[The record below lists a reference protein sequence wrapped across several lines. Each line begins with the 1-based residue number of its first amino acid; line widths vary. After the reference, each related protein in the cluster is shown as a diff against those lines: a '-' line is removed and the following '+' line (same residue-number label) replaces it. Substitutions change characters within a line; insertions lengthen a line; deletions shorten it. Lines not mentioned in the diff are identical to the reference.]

1 MGLVLRKASF
11 GAARA
16 RCACAL
22 TVFVALTYSASA
34 AHGEDLEGRLDT
46 AEQRLDRAE
55 TRQGVQTEDLSDL
68 SRRIDSVTAKLGAL
82 RAREAQA
89 EVELKGV
96 EDELSGAAADLRIAR
111 ERLRRMRGEL
121 RTQLVTFYKADQ
133 PSVAAFL
140 LDAEGFDDLI
150 GRSEY
155 LTVIQE
161 RTQSAA
167 AQISDL
173 RDQRAEIVRTIAEA
187 RDEVAGREA
196 ELERAREA
204 VQTRE
209 LDLERTRELQ
219 RTLLAKT
226 KERVGALSDDVGDL
240 QKKVERELVAQQ
252 AALGTS
258 PAVAAPGSSLPASS
272 GPMVWPVDG
281 TLTSSFGSRWGRLH
295 AGLDIAVPEGTP
307 IRAAN
312 SGTVVLLQ
320 SEAESGG
327 YGNFTCVDHGGG
339 LSTCYAHQSSFAVS
353 AGQQVRR
360 GEVIGASGN
369 TGNSTGPH
377 LHFETRLNGG
387 AVDPMGYL

>member
-1 MGLVLRKASF
+1 M
-11 GAARA
+11 
-16 RCACAL
+16 AL
-22 TVFVALTYSASA
+22 ISSVSVAY
-34 AHGEDLEGRLDT
+34 GEDLEGRLDT

-55 TRQGVQTEDLSDL
+55 TRKGVQTEDLSDL

-82 RAREAQA
+82 RTREAQA
-89 EVELKGV
+89 EVELTGV
-96 EDELSGAAADLRIAR
+96 EDELSSAAADLRIAR

-209 LDLERTRELQ
+209 LDLERSRDLQ
-219 RTLLAKT
+219 QTLLAKT
-226 KERVGALSDDVGDL
+226 KERVGTLSDDVGDL
-240 QKKVERELVAQQ
+240 QKEVERELAAQQ

-307 IRAAN
+307 IRAAS
-312 SGTVVLLQ
+312 SGTVILLQ
-320 SEAESGG
+320 SESESGG

-353 AGQQVRR
+353 SGQQVKQ
-360 GEVIGASGN
+360 GQVIGASGN